1 MSMRVDFPL
10 DQIFGRNPREVD
22 QMFRSQ
28 GIDPAQPYKARVT
41 FNGITI
47 EQDIPKESRP
57 SSRFFM
63 PIPARTY

>member
-1 MSMRVDFPL
+1 MRVDFPL

-22 QMFRSQ
+22 QLFRSQ

-41 FNGITI
+41 FTGITI
-47 EQDIPKESRP
+47 EQDIPKENRP
-57 SSRFFM
+57 SRFFI